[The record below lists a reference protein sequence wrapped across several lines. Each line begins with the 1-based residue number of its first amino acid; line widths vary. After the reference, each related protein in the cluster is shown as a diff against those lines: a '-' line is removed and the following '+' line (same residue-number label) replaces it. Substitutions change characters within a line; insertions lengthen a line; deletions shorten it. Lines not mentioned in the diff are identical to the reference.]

1 MRSLAI
7 GPRTRTLATPSTQPA
22 RSILKKS
29 LTVADPS
36 ALRSEAA
43 RGAHLAHEVAASPD
57 AELVLATSSGSEA
70 TLGASDILLLRP
82 GLAESDATAPAVLQ
96 RPEARSAGRTH
107 RAELLA
113 EALEAENLLLLNE
126 SLRVQQSG
134 AVPDLSVLFRS
145 KSHCTSGRR
154 GRPPLG
160 RPLGLAP
167 RPSIPSGRQSADA
180 ALAMTL
186 EPVMQVSLLE
196 TRGAAAR
203 SPRSASAASP
213 SRALSA
219 ASARPAA
226 TPAAG
231 AAVARSAGFS
241 GRRLRSPGVRPR
253 STAMAMAA
261 VGGADDVSET
271 PEEQRGVGVVSH
283 EFIAITQPVELQPKT
298 LSPSAHAPTAK
309 ADSDS
314 HSLLLAL
321 PDAVVPAPSPVD
333 ERRALEALSSYGADS
348 ARLSHDADAASASAF
363 MFDANLSQS
372 SLPPEH
378 QSL

>member
-1 MRSLAI
+1 MAQQSPQPA
-7 GPRTRTLATPSTQPA
+7 PA

-43 RGAHLAHEVAASPD
+43 RGALFAGEAAASPD
-57 AELVLATSSGSEA
+57 AEHVVATRSGSEV
-70 TLGASDILLLRP
+70 TLGAHDILLLRP
-82 GLAESDATAPAVLQ
+82 GLTESDASAPALLQ

-107 RAELLA
+107 RAALLA

-134 AVPDLSVLFRS
+134 AVPDLSVLFRP
-145 KSHCTSGRR
+145 KSHGAGGRR
-154 GRPPLG
+154 GHPALG
-160 RPLGLAP
+160 RPLGIAP

-196 TRGAAAR
+196 TRGATSR

-213 SRALSA
+213 SRAFSA
-219 ASARPAA
+219 ASTRP
-226 TPAAG
+226 AG
-231 AAVARSAGFS
+231 AAAPAAEAAAARSAGFS
-241 GRRLRSPGVRPR
+241 ARRLRSPGVRPR
-253 STAMAMAA
+253 STAMAA
-261 VGGADDVSET
+261 GADVSET
-271 PEEQRGVGVVSH
+271 PEEQRGVGVGLGLSH

-298 LSPSAHAPTAK
+298 LSPTAHAPTAK

-333 ERRALEALSSYGADS
+333 ELRALEALSSYGADS
-348 ARLSHDADAASASAF
+348 ARLAHDASASASASASAF
-363 MFDANLSQS
+363 MFDASQSQS
-372 SLPPEH
+372 SLPPEQ